1 MLANSG
7 QCGIDWRVDVY
18 VVDNWWIKRGILDD
32 GKEGLVTVGY
42 GMVHLLFMGMT
53 VDLAIP
59 ARNGSGWVGEGEFVK
74 GRVDAVERV
83 VRGERTAVGDGMRV

>member
-1 MLANSG
+1 MYVIDYWWVKM
-7 QCGIDWRVDVY
+7 GI
-18 VVDNWWIKRGILDD
+18 IGD
-32 GKEGLVTVGY
+32 GREGLVTVGY
-42 GMVHLLFMGMT
+42 GLVYLLFMGMT

-59 ARNGSGWVGEGEFVK
+59 ACDGSGRVGDGEFMQ

>member
-7 QCGIDWRVDVY
+7 QCGIVWRVDVY
-18 VVDNWWIKRGILDD
+18 VIDYWWVKMGTIGD
-32 GKEGLVTVGY
+32 GREGLVTVGHGLVY
-42 GMVHLLFMGMT
+42 LIFMGMT

-59 ARNGSGWVGEGEFVK
+59 DCDGNGWFGEGEFVQ
-74 GRVDAVERV
+74 GRVDAEERV